1 MFKYLGT
8 HRIKNLFIF
17 QKAEHK
23 KKNKVPGH
31 KKAHIHI
38 CYLKQTTIKGKI
50 KGYNNE

>member
-8 HRIKNLFIF
+8 HRIKNLYISEGRT
-17 QKAEHK
+17 QK